1 MKHRLLRVNEL
12 LKREL
17 SALLLRDVD
26 FGEVLVTVNQVDVT
40 PDLKNA
46 HVFISIL
53 GAKGRKEVLPK
64 LEANR
69 ATLQADLS
77 KHVVLKYTPHLVFHL
92 DDSIERGDRVLE
104 ILQEIE
110 PPAAPGGFMTA
121 ATAAP
126 SLANSTFAEIAA
138 VLREH
143 ESFVVLSHVR
153 PDGDALGSQI
163 AMGLAL
169 RQLGKKVKVWNEE
182 GLLEK
187 FTFLPGGELVSL
199 PPDQP
204 EDFDV
209 VLALDTATRQRLG
222 DKVLAAIGQAKV
234 WINIDH
240 HPSNPRYGD
249 LVHID
254 PIAPATGQILFEL
267 LESQDLP
274 LDQAIAENL
283 FAAISTDTG
292 SFQYPNTTD
301 RTFEIAAAIL
311 RCGIKV
317 GELSQQLYESY
328 PRRRIELL
336 RVLLDRMRFD
346 AGGKVATFS
355 LPLAT
360 ADELG
365 VIPEDNEGLI
375 DHLRAI
381 EGVVVAGFFE
391 ELEGGKVRVS
401 MRSKDERA
409 DVCAICQSFK
419 GGGHKLAAGAR
430 VPGGLNEVAERVIAA
445 AVAAVES
452 L

>member
-1 MKHRLLRVNEL
+1 MNLTT
-12 LKREL
+12 
-17 SALLLRDVD
+17 A
-26 FGEVLVTVNQVDVT
+26 
-40 PDLKNA
+40 
-46 HVFISIL
+46 
-53 GAKGRKEVLPK
+53 
-64 LEANR
+64 
-69 ATLQADLS
+69 
-77 KHVVLKYTPHLVFHL
+77 
-92 DDSIERGDRVLE
+92 E
-104 ILQEIE
+104 I
-110 PPAAPGGFMTA
+110 PPANKTNA
-121 ATAAP
+121 
-126 SLANSTFAEIAA
+126 TFAEIADA
-138 VLREH
+138 LRQH

-153 PDGDALGSQI
+153 PDGDALGSEI

-169 RQLGKKVKVWNEE
+169 QKMGKKVKVWNEE

-187 FTFLPGGELVSL
+187 FSFLPGGEIVSL
-199 PPDQP
+199 PPNEP

-222 DKVLAAIGQAKV
+222 ENCLAAVGQAKT

-254 PIAPATGQILFEL
+254 GIAPATGQILFEL
-267 LESQDLP
+267 LQSQDLP
-274 LDQAIAENL
+274 LDELIAENL

-292 SFQYPNTTD
+292 SFQYPNTTS
-301 RTFEIAAAIL
+301 RTFEIAADIL

-317 GELSQQLYESY
+317 GELSQKLYESY

-346 AGGKVATFS
+346 ADGKVASFS
-355 LPLAT
+355 LPIAT
-360 ADELG
+360 ANELG

-381 EGVVVAGFFE
+381 QGVIIAIFFE
-391 ELEGGKVRVS
+391 ELEDGKVRVS

-409 DVCAICQSFK
+409 DVCEICLRFK

-430 VPGGLNEVAERVIAA
+430 VPGALDDVAQRVIEA
-445 AVAAVES
+445 AVASVES
-452 L
+452 LNG